1 MGRYLVATTCDLPI
15 GALRRLEVA
24 GRPVCLARTAEGVY
38 AIADQCPHEGASL
51 SEGDLIGREV
61 ECPLHSSR
69 FDVRTGAVRGLPALE
84 PAVCFAVAIDGDQVF
99 IEL

>member
-1 MGRYLVATTCDLPI
+1 MGRYLLATASTLRI
-15 GALRRLEVA
+15 GRLHRFEVA
-24 GRPVCLARTAEGVY
+24 GRSICVARTEEGIY
-38 AIADQCPHEGASL
+38 ALADQCSHEGASL
-51 SEGDLIGREV
+51 SEGDLVGSDV

-84 PAVCFAVAIDGDQVF
+84 PVERFPVMIDGDQVF